1 MNSAGLEEGSCMRSE
16 GCPRGGC
23 NKDFDMVATALLAY
37 LLELMML
44 ADRGLE
50 KESLRRVYV
59 LGDIH

>member
-1 MNSAGLEEGSCMRSE
+1 MRSE